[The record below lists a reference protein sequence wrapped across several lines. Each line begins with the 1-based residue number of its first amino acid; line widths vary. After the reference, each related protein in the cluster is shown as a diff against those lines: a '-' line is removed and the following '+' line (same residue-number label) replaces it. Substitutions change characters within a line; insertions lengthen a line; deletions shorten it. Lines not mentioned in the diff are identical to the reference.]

1 MRASFI
7 LSEIGIGLR
16 RNLTMTVAVIVT
28 TAVSL
33 AFFGFGLLFNRQ
45 VEEMKDFWYD
55 KVEVSVFLCGQ
66 DSDAPSCAAGEV
78 SQAQRDQI
86 QGDLQAMPEVS
97 NVFYESKQQ
106 AYTRFKEQFKESAIA
121 DNVTADQ
128 MPESFRVK
136 LKDPEEFPIVATAFA
151 GRDGVEQ
158 VQDQKAL
165 LEKFFRV
172 LNYLKAGAWG
182 LALIMIVV
190 AVLLI
195 SNTIRV
201 AAFSRRRETGIMKL
215 VGASS
220 FSIQL
225 PFLLE
230 GRHRRA
236 DRGADGQRRDRAVP
250 EPGGRARCAPRV
262 PVHRL
267 RRLAGL
273 LVHRALDNPCRCG
286 AGRHGEFP
294 DLAQVPP
301 GLGHAGS
308 DNPGHRPGGG
318 QRKRQ
323 KARFA
328 TRISSGVPIGK
339 GKAGSPGTTVDLE
352 EVPAAC
358 VSAPH

>member
-45 VEEMKDFWYD
+45 VDQMKDYWYD

-66 DSDAPSCAAGEV
+66 DSEAPSCAAGEV
-78 SQAQRDQI
+78 SQAQREQI
-86 QGDLQAMPEVS
+86 QTDLRGMPEVA

-136 LKDPEEFPIVATAFA
+136 LKNPEQFPIVATAFA

-230 GRHRRA
+230 GA
-236 DRGADGQRRDRAVP
+236 IAGLIGALMATGAIALFQSQVVERV
-250 EPGGRARCAPRV
+250 ARPAFPFTDFVGWGDVWHTVLYIV
-262 PVHRL
+262 PVGVALAAFASFLTL
-267 RRLAGL
+267 RKYLR
-273 LVHRALDNPCRCG
+273 V
-286 AGRHGEFP
+286 
-294 DLAQVPP
+294 
-301 GLGHAGS
+301 
-308 DNPGHRPGGG
+308 
-318 QRKRQ
+318 
-323 KARFA
+323 
-328 TRISSGVPIGK
+328 
-339 GKAGSPGTTVDLE
+339 
-352 EVPAAC
+352 
-358 VSAPH
+358 

>member
-86 QGDLQAMPEVS
+86 QGDLQGMPEVA

-230 GRHRRA
+230 GA
-236 DRGADGQRRDRAVP
+236 I
-250 EPGGRARCAPRV
+250 
-262 PVHRL
+262 
-267 RRLAGL
+267 AGL
-273 LVHRALDNPCRCG
+273 IGALMASG
-286 AGRHGEFP
+286 AIALFQSQVVERVARPAFP
-294 DLAQVPP
+294 FTDFVGWPDFWYTVQWIIPVGVALAAMASF
-301 GLGHAGS
+301 LTL
-308 DNPGHRPGGG
+308 
-318 QRKRQ
+318 RKYLR
-323 KARFA
+323 
-328 TRISSGVPIGK
+328 V
-339 GKAGSPGTTVDLE
+339 
-352 EVPAAC
+352 
-358 VSAPH
+358 

>member
-86 QGDLQAMPEVS
+86 QGDLQAMPEVAD
-97 NVFYESKQQ
+97 VFYESKQQ

-136 LKDPEEFPIVATAFA
+136 LKDPEKFPIVATAFA

-230 GRHRRA
+230 GAIAGLIGALMASGAIALFQSQVVERVARPAFPFTDFVGWA
-236 DRGADGQRRDRAVP
+236 DFWYTVRYI
-250 EPGGRARCAPRV
+250 V
-262 PVHRL
+262 PVGVALAALASFLTL
-267 RRLAGL
+267 RKYLR
-273 LVHRALDNPCRCG
+273 V
-286 AGRHGEFP
+286 
-294 DLAQVPP
+294 
-301 GLGHAGS
+301 
-308 DNPGHRPGGG
+308 
-318 QRKRQ
+318 
-323 KARFA
+323 
-328 TRISSGVPIGK
+328 
-339 GKAGSPGTTVDLE
+339 
-352 EVPAAC
+352 
-358 VSAPH
+358 

>member
-7 LSEIGIGLR
+7 LNEIAIGLR
-16 RNLTMTVAVIVT
+16 RNLTMTVAVVVT

-45 VEEMKDFWYD
+45 VDTMKDFWYD
-55 KVEVSVFLCGQ
+55 KVEVSVFLCGE
-66 DSDAPSCAAGEV
+66 DSDAAPCAAGEITPT
-78 SQAQRDQI
+78 QREQVESELR
-86 QGDLQAMPEVS
+86 GMREVK

-106 AYTRFKEQFKESAIA
+106 AYERFKGQFKDSAIA

-136 LKDPEEFPIVATAFA
+136 LKDPEKFPVVATRFA

-165 LEKFFRV
+165 LEKFFKV
-172 LNYLKAGAWG
+172 LNYLQVGAWG
-182 LALIMIVV
+182 LAFVMIVV

-230 GRHRRA
+230 GA
-236 DRGADGQRRDRAVP
+236 I
-250 EPGGRARCAPRV
+250 
-262 PVHRL
+262 
-267 RRLAGL
+267 AGL
-273 LVHRALDNPCRCG
+273 IGALLATGALALFQSQVIERSAEPAFPFTRFVGWGDVWATVPWMILVGVAL
-286 AGRHGEFP
+286 AA
-294 DLAQVPP
+294 LASFFT
-301 GLGHAGS
+301 L
-308 DNPGHRPGGG
+308 
-318 QRKRQ
+318 RKYLR
-323 KARFA
+323 
-328 TRISSGVPIGK
+328 V
-339 GKAGSPGTTVDLE
+339 
-352 EVPAAC
+352 
-358 VSAPH
+358 

>member
-45 VEEMKDFWYD
+45 VDQMKDYWYD

-66 DSDAPSCAAGEV
+66 DSEAPSCAAGEV
-78 SQAQRDQI
+78 SQAQREQI
-86 QGDLQAMPEVS
+86 QSDLRGMPEVA

-136 LKDPEEFPIVATAFA
+136 LKNPEQFPIVATAFA

-215 VGASS
+215 VWASS

-230 GRHRRA
+230 GA
-236 DRGADGQRRDRAVP
+236 I
-250 EPGGRARCAPRV
+250 
-262 PVHRL
+262 
-267 RRLAGL
+267 AGL
-273 LVHRALDNPCRCG
+273 IGALMASG
-286 AGRHGEFP
+286 AIALFQSQVVERVARPAFP
-294 DLAQVPP
+294 FTDFVGWADFWYTVRYIIPVGVALAA
-301 GLGHAGS
+301 LAS
-308 DNPGHRPGGG
+308 FMTL
-318 QRKRQ
+318 RKYLR
-323 KARFA
+323 
-328 TRISSGVPIGK
+328 V
-339 GKAGSPGTTVDLE
+339 
-352 EVPAAC
+352 
-358 VSAPH
+358 

>member
-1 MRASFI
+1 MRATFI
-7 LSEIGIGLR
+7 IQEIGIGLR
-16 RNLTMTVAVIVT
+16 RNLIMTLAMVIT

-33 AFFGFGLLFNRQ
+33 GFLGTAVLFNQQ
-45 VEEMKDFWYD
+45 VSVMKDFWYD

-66 DSDAPSCAAGEV
+66 DSEAPSCATGEV
-78 SQAQRDQI
+78 TQTQRDQI
-86 QGDLQAMPEVS
+86 ERDLRSMPEVR

-106 AYTRFKEQFKESAIA
+106 AYTRFKDQFKDSAIA

-136 LKDPEEFPIVATAFA
+136 LRDPQQFPIVATAFA

-172 LNYLKAGAWG
+172 LNALQLGAWV
-182 LALIMIVV
+182 LALVMIVV

-201 AAFSRRRETGIMKL
+201 SAFSRRRETGIMKL

-230 GRHRRA
+230 GA
-236 DRGADGQRRDRAVP
+236 I
-250 EPGGRARCAPRV
+250 
-262 PVHRL
+262 
-267 RRLAGL
+267 AGL
-273 LVHRALDNPCRCG
+273 IG
-286 AGRHGEFP
+286 AGIATGVLALFQNFVVEQQARPNFP
-294 DLAQVPP
+294 FTQFVRWGDMWATVPWMVLVGVALAAFASF
-301 GLGHAGS
+301 LTL
-308 DNPGHRPGGG
+308 
-318 QRKRQ
+318 RKYLR
-323 KARFA
+323 
-328 TRISSGVPIGK
+328 V
-339 GKAGSPGTTVDLE
+339 
-352 EVPAAC
+352 
-358 VSAPH
+358 